1 MPKMT
6 AKYQHALTTARHHN
20 GNMGLPFEQRI
31 IITDDQETLYA
42 KLNQAGYFWDSSRR
56 EWIYH
61 EPEAADEPTALIMV
75 RVWSDSEIIDEAAD
89 EIINGVKKVWKLVER
104 STPYQCRPPK
114 QGESR
119 VYLKFLPRGREI

>member
-1 MPKMT
+1 MNEMPKMT
-6 AKYQHALTTARHHN
+6 AKYERALHTALN
-20 GNMGLPFEQRI
+20 KVRI
-31 IITDDQETLYA
+31 SPILLDKMSTQEELYTA
-42 KLNQAGYFWDSSRR
+42 LQQAGYFWDSAAKT
-56 EWIYH
+56 WDYH

-89 EIINGVKKVWKLVER
+89 EIINGVKNVWKLVER

-119 VYLKFLPRGREI
+119 VYLKFLPR